1 MPIHATE
8 RPAAG
13 PMPRHGRARR
23 HLLTL
28 AVIPA
33 LGTPLSP
40 WAQPVP
46 TIAAGGTRY
55 DNEITL
61 AGQRLVLNGAG
72 TRYRAIFKVYDL
84 GLYTARRSQNPEEL
98 VAMSGGKRLNFVALR
113 ELPGTD
119 LGRLLVK
126 GLQENNPRETV
137 QRHMTAVGRLGDV
150 FAGKVKLMPGD
161 GFAIEFVPGRGTLFY
176 ITGVPQGEPIAD
188 PEFFGLLLRIWL
200 GKSPADWQ
208 LKDALLGLP
217 KG

>member
-1 MPIHATE
+1 MPTHATD
-8 RPAAG
+8 RPLGRLHAA
-13 PMPRHGRARR
+13 PILPARR
-23 HLLTL
+23 CLLAGTALLL
-28 AVIPA
+28 AAPLGA
-33 LGTPLSP
+33 L
-40 WAQPVP
+40 AQTTP

-55 DNEITL
+55 DAEISL
-61 AGQRLVLNGAG
+61 GGQRLTLNGAG

-98 VAMSGGKRLNFVALR
+98 VAMPGAKRLNFVALR

-126 GLQENNPRETV
+126 GLQENNPREAV

-161 GFAIEFVPGRGTLFY
+161 SFAIEYVPGRGTLFY
-176 ITGVPQGEPIAD
+176 ITGAPQGDPIAD

-208 LKDALLGLP
+208 LKDALLGVP